1 MSLLSWLPK
10 YGHIA
15 YQSFLPKTLAILEG
29 GYFLILTKRSTKFYN
44 LCSYF
49 RMANL
54 VANQYDHTSVQI
66 VFFQLFQI
74 RSRLVQFSFSSVRPR
89 LVQFWHGERL
99 PDLVIVHE
107 IV

>member
-1 MSLLSWLPK
+1 
-10 YGHIA
+10 
-15 YQSFLPKTLAILEG
+15 
-29 GYFLILTKRSTKFYN
+29 
-44 LCSYF
+44 
-49 RMANL
+49 MANL

>member
-54 VANQYDHTSVQI
+54 VANQYDHTSVQKKI
-66 VFFQLFQI
+66 QLFQI

-99 PDLVIVHE
+99 PDIVIVLE